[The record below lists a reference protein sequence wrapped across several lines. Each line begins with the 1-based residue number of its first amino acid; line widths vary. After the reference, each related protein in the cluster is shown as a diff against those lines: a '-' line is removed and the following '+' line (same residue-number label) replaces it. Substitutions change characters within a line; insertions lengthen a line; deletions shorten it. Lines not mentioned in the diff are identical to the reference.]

1 MKLTLKITSAVAV
14 VMVGAMS
21 FAAPAFLQ
29 DKNPMVGGAMMSA
42 STNIVENAMN
52 SPMHKTLVAAV
63 KQAGLVDAL
72 MGKGPFTVFAP
83 TDDAFENV
91 DQGAVK
97 MLMMDENK
105 KDLAN
110 VLTYHVI
117 PGRLDMME
125 LAKRIKDGNGMAKI
139 KTLQGADLMFK
150 WNGPKNVV
158 VGDMK
163 GNWAN
168 ISTYDV
174 YQSNGVIHVIDSVL
188 MP

>member
-1 MKLTLKITSAVAV
+1 MNKTLKFSAVSVMAV
-14 VMVGAMS
+14 GVMAI
-21 FAAPAFLQ
+21 AAANFMQ
-29 DKNPMVGGAMMSA
+29 DGNPMVGGAMMA
-42 STNIVENAMN
+42 KNMNIVENAMN

-63 KQAGLVDAL
+63 KQGGLADAL

-91 DQGAVK
+91 DQSAIK

-105 KDLAN
+105 KDLAG

-117 PGRLDMME
+117 PGNLDMME
-125 LAKRIKDGNGMAKI
+125 IGKRIKSGGGMAKV
-139 KTLQGADLMFK
+139 KTLQGGELMFK
-150 WNGPKNVV
+150 MNGPHNVV
-158 VGDMK
+158 VGDAK
-163 GNWAN
+163 GGWAN

-174 YQSNGVIHVIDSVL
+174 MQSNGVIHVIDRVL

>member
-1 MKLTLKITSAVAV
+1 MKLKLTVLAGLAIG
-14 VMVGAMS
+14 VMSLS
-21 FAAPAFLQ
+21 FANYFQ
-29 DKNPMVGGAMMSA
+29 GSNPMVGGAMMSA

-52 SPMHKTLVAAV
+52 SPKHKTLVAAV

-91 DQGAVK
+91 DPSAVK

-117 PGRLDMME
+117 PGKLDMAE
-125 LAKRIKDGNGMAKI
+125 IAKRIKEGNGMAKI
-139 KTLQGADLMFK
+139 KTLQGAELMFK
-150 WNGPKNVV
+150 WNGPKNIV

-168 ISTYDV
+168 VPTYDV
-174 YQSNGVIHVIDSVL
+174 YQSNGVIHVIDTVL